1 MSNNILITGDKYVG
15 KSTIVKRTL
24 DKLNLK
30 PGGFVVGR
38 TGNLDQ
44 WLSFYLTDPLDY
56 YYHWQGKS
64 SSKYKKKCQIFAKRD
79 DPSQDWEIQPD
90 VFDEKGVQFLETGRN
105 FRDVVVMDELGRFEL
120 EADKFQ
126 AKVFE
131 ILNSNKPVLAVIKDE
146 HNKFLDKIRD
156 REDISMYRVKEKN
169 HETIFEDVYKELRS
183 IILEINKNKE

>member
-1 MSNNILITGDKYVG
+1 MPNNIIITGAKYVG

-64 SSKYKKKCQIFAKRD
+64 SSKYKKKCQIFAKREH
-79 DPSQDWEIQPD
+79 PSQNWEVHPE
-90 VFDEKGVQFLETGRN
+90 VFDKKGVEFLETGRD

-120 EADKFQ
+120 KADKFQ
-126 AKVFE
+126 TKVIE
-131 ILNSNKPVLAVIKDE
+131 IMGSNKPVLAVIKDE
-146 HNKFLDKIRD
+146 NNKFLDKIRG
-156 REDISMYRVKEKN
+156 RKDISLYRVESKN
-169 HETIFEDVYKELRS
+169 HETVFENVYKELRD
-183 IILEINKNKE
+183 ILLKISKTKE

>member
-1 MSNNILITGDKYVG
+1 MPNNILITGDKYVG
-15 KSTIVKRTL
+15 KSTIIKRTL

-79 DPSQDWEIQPD
+79 HPSQDWEIHPE
-90 VFDEKGVQFLETGRN
+90 VFDEKGVEFLETGRN
-105 FRDVVVMDELGRFEL
+105 FRDILVMDELGRFEL
-120 EADKFQ
+120 KADKFQ

-131 ILNSNKPVLAVIKDE
+131 ILDSNKPVLAVIKDE

-169 HETIFEDVYKELRS
+169 HETVFEDVYKELRS